1 MTESDGA
8 SDSRLRVKI
17 CGIRTV
23 EAAQAATTAG
33 ADLLGFNFAPIS
45 RRKVDVETA
54 REAVEAI
61 RAQSPLS
68 AGIFVNQPVDE
79 VARIAR
85 VVGLDYVQLSG
96 SEDAAYCRQVAEAS
110 GRPIIKAIRLADP
123 AEAEQLDTFQ
133 AEPAVH
139 VLLADAAAKGSWG
152 GSGETWDWRLAV
164 NVASRFPVLLAGGL
178 TPENVSHAIAAVR
191 PWGVDVAS
199 GVEANGHTDPE
210 KVRAF
215 IERAKESNR

>member
-1 MTESDGA
+1 MRESDGA
-8 SDSRLRVKI
+8 QSPRLRVKI

-23 EAAQAATTAG
+23 EAALAATTAG

-54 REAVEAI
+54 REAIDVI
-61 RAQSPLS
+61 GTQGPLS

-79 VARIAR
+79 VARIAQ

-96 SEDAAYCRQVAEAS
+96 NEDASYCRQVAEAS
-110 GRPIIKAIRLADP
+110 GRPVIKAIRLADP
-123 AEAEQLDTFQ
+123 AEAEHLDAFQ
-133 AEPAVH
+133 EEPAVQ

-152 GSGETWDWRLAV
+152 GSGETWDWRLAA
-164 NVASRFPVLLAGGL
+164 NVANRFPVLLAGGL
-178 TPENVSHAIAAVR
+178 TPENVSQAIAAVH

-199 GVEANGHTDPE
+199 GVEANGQADPE
-210 KVRAF
+210 KVRVF
-215 IERAKESNR
+215 IERAKENHR